1 VQRLAGADHGDAAA
15 RAIAK
20 RSHYRAIYVRDLD
33 PLDPCRPLAHECVV
47 EASQRL
53 ELLPLFDLGRD
64 DRHEVKS
71 LLPGRTHLLQAS
83 ERPPPLQAPACRR
96 AQLLI
101 A

>member
-64 DRHEVKS
+64 DRHEVKVALAGVERTCCKRQS
-71 LLPGRTHLLQAS
+71 DRRPCRLLLAAALS
-83 ERPPPLQAPACRR
+83 S
-96 AQLLI
+96 
-101 A
+101 